1 MIREILK
8 WAASAV
14 LTIAATAQV
23 GSASACMPL
32 GEPGARGGGS
42 AVMSDGAN
50 VALYEWSPA
59 NNAAVLVSRWFDPD
73 ASSLPPELDE
83 VDLTDQFFN
92 STLSC
97 GWEPSPPGRPPT
109 LPMVNAIPG
118 LGNGLHFLVRS
129 STNVGSIVPIALA
142 RIIGGEVTVTNG
154 TSCNAGEAADAAA
167 CQAIRQA
174 SPIVATNSQWLV
186 HFADGRSRSYIII
199 SPFASFCAMPTG
211 ACR

>member
-1 MIREILK
+1 MIRKFLK
-8 WAASAV
+8 SAAMAAV
-14 LTIAATAQV
+14 TIAATAQV

-59 NNAAVLVSRWFDPD
+59 HHAAVLVARWFDPD
-73 ASSLPPELDE
+73 ASSLPPDPDE

-92 STLSC
+92 STLAC

-109 LPMVNAIPG
+109 LPMVNAIRGP
-118 LGNGLHFLVRS
+118 GNGLHFLVRS
-129 STNVGSIVPIALA
+129 STNNGSGAPIALA
-142 RIIGGEVTVTNG
+142 RIIGGEATVTNG
-154 TSCNAGEAADAAA
+154 TSCSAGEAADAAA
-167 CQAIRQA
+167 CQAIRRA
-174 SPIVATNSQWLV
+174 SPIVATGSQWLV
-186 HFADGRSRSYIII
+186 HFADGQSRPYIIT
-199 SPFASFCAMPTG
+199 SPFASLCAMPIG